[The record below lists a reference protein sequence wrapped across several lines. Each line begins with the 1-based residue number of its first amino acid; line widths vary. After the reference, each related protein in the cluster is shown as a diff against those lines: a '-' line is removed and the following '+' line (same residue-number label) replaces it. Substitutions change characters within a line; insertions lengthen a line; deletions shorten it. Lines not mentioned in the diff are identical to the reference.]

1 MAEDIQPRLE
11 KDEEVMGT
19 LSQHWTFW
27 ERLKWMLFGDSPSR
41 DVLRSELERLR
52 RESVESDLEMIDKQ
66 YLQQARL
73 EKIKYLEHEV
83 ER

>member
-1 MAEDIQPRLE
+1 
-11 KDEEVMGT
+11 MGT
-19 LSQHWTFW
+19 LSQHWTFV
-27 ERLKWMLFGDSPSR
+27 ERLKWLFFGDAPSR
-41 DVLRSELERLR
+41 DMLQSELELLR

-66 YLQQARL
+66 HLQQARL